1 MKIIRLF
8 CANGFTTEMM
18 TKKMQQAAEKLCLD
32 YDIKAFPYAK
42 IRDEGP
48 KADVILLGPQIRY
61 NLKHVEKDYP
71 TMPVILM
78 DMRLYAAMDGEA
90 MVKQAQAALEK

>member
-1 MKIIRLF
+1 
-8 CANGFTTEMM
+8 MM
-18 TKKMQQAAEKLCLD
+18 TKKMQQAAEKLGLD

-61 NLKHVEKDYP
+61 NLSMSKGLSNNAGDP
-71 TMPVILM
+71 
-78 DMRLYAAMDGEA
+78 DGYASVCRNGWRSEW
-90 MVKQAQAALEK
+90 

>member
-1 MKIIRLF
+1 
-8 CANGFTTEMM
+8 
-18 TKKMQQAAEKLCLD
+18 
-32 YDIKAFPYAK
+32 
-42 IRDEGP
+42 
-48 KADVILLGPQIRY
+48 DVILLGPRIRY

>member
-18 TKKMQQAAEKLCLD
+18 TKKMQQAADKFGLE
-32 YDIKAFPYAK
+32 YEIKAFPYAK
-42 IRDEGP
+42 VRDEGP

-61 NLKHVEKDYP
+61 NLKHVQQDYP
-71 TMPVILM
+71 NTPVILM

-90 MVKQAQAALEK
+90 MIKQVQALLEA

>member
-18 TKKMQQAAEKLCLD
+18 TKKMQQAA
-32 YDIKAFPYAK
+32 DIKAFPYAK